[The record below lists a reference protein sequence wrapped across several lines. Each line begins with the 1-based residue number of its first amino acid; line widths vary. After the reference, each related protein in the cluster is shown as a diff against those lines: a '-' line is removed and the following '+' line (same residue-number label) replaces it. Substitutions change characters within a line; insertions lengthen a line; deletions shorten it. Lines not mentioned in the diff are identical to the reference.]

1 MAAAVLVS
9 GALWTKAMFALT
21 SRRLTFRMYEQA
33 QEKGLSTA
41 RCAAPSVH
49 LGPMLMCASFPLC
62 RRENSMRRDY
72 DQAQAVMQVRT

>member
-1 MAAAVLVS
+1 MDKSPVCCREV
-9 GALWTKAMFALT
+9 GGVT